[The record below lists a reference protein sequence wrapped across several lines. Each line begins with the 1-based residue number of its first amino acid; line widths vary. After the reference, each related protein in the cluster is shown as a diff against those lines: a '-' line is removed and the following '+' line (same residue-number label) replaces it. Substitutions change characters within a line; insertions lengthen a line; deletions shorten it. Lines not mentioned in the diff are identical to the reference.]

1 MNKLFALCLLL
12 TLPALAAADVE
23 GMVWIGPDFY
33 IDKYEYPNERGTLPK
48 VDVTWGEAESL
59 CAAQGKRLCTEQEW
73 QKACTGPQNF
83 AYSYGAEFESGRCN
97 TRFAVDGVWQRGP
110 GLAPS
115 GAYAGCTNDYGVYD
129 MIGNAWEWTAS
140 WYSRSDRWRIV
151 RGGSFFH
158 NVNLARAD
166 ARYGRFLD
174 PYYRLDLVGF
184 RCCRSAA
191 PPQTP

>member
-1 MNKLFALCLLL
+1 M
-12 TLPALAAADVE
+12 
-23 GMVWIGPDFY
+23 WIGPDFY
-33 IDKYEYPNERGTLPK
+33 IDKYEYPNQHGTLPK
-48 VDVTWGEAESL
+48 VEVTWVEAESL

-83 AYSYGAEFESGRCN
+83 AYSYGENFEPGRCN

-115 GAYAGCTNDYGVYD
+115 GAYEGCTNAYGVYD

-174 PYYRLDLVGF
+174 PDYRLDLVGF
-184 RCCRSAA
+184 RCCLSAT